1 MTWLAPVLG
10 GHHTTV
16 AEALPGIARA
26 SVGAPTVAS
35 SAAPG
40 VAAGQDA
47 SVPDGLAAVLALADA
62 AAADAAGAGAL
73 GRRGSR
79 LG

>member
-16 AEALPGIARA
+16 AEALPGMARA

-47 SVPDGLAAVLALADA
+47 SVPDGLAAVLAVAGA
-62 AAADAAGAGAL
+62 AAADAAGVGPLAAAV
-73 GRRGSR
+73 SR

>member
-16 AEALPGIARA
+16 ADALPGIARA

-35 SAAPG
+35 AAAPG
-40 VAAGQDA
+40 VVAGQDA
-47 SVPDGLAAVLALADA
+47 SVPDGLAAVVALADA
-62 AAADAAGAGAL
+62 AVADTAGAETLAAAVAGL
-73 GRRGSR
+73 G
-79 LG
+79 